1 MIVLSG
7 ADLVLPARIVSPG
20 TIVIEDGRI
29 SEIRSDVLAG
39 SHQAPFGFHNHYI
52 VPGFI
57 DVHVHGVEG
66 FDSLGGGNAVRT
78 IAARLPRYGVTAFC
92 PTTVACD
99 PHALRLVLD
108 EVRRLRET
116 PERGSARVLP
126 AHLESNFINPDAR
139 GAQPLECL
147 RSPRAALNTGG
158 RRGATEASP
167 YDSGQRSAKPL
178 AERNDFEAA
187 DILAEIERAAPDVG
201 IVTVAPELDGG
212 LDLVRWLAARGHF
225 VSLGHSNAT
234 YEEGLAA
241 IAAGARQA
249 THLFNRMPPLN
260 HRAPGLAGAILQT
273 DEIAAELI
281 CDGHHVHPAVVRT
294 AVGAKRPTRV
304 LAITD
309 ATAVAGLPIGRRA
322 RLGGHAITASESVA
336 LLDDGTVAGSVWT
349 MDRVFETLVGRMG
362 FPLVD
367 AVALCSTTAAR
378 ELGLVGH
385 GILAQGAAADL
396 VVLDQRFRVVQT
408 YIAGTLVYN
417 RAADT

>member
-7 ADLVLPARIVSPG
+7 ADVVLPDRILSPG
-20 TIVIEDGRI
+20 TVVLEGGRI
-29 SEIRSDVLAG
+29 TEIRSDSLPA
-39 SHQAPFGFHNHYI
+39 STHQAPFGFHNHYI

-66 FDSLGGGNAVRT
+66 FDSLDGADPIRS

-99 PHALRLVLD
+99 PQALRSVLGQ
-108 EVRRLRET
+108 VRRLRET
-116 PERGSARVLP
+116 PERGCARVLP
-126 AHLESNFINPDAR
+126 AHLESNFINAEAR

-147 RSPRAALNTGG
+147 RSPRAALGG
-158 RRGATEASP
+158 IGAS
-167 YDSGQRSAKPL
+167 SAGDFDG
-178 AERNDFEAA
+178 AEIIR
-187 DILAEIERAAPDVG
+187 EIERAAPDVG
-201 IVTVAPELDGG
+201 IVTIAPELEGG
-212 LDLVRWLAARGHF
+212 LDLVRWLSARGHH

-234 YEEGLAA
+234 YEEALAA

-273 DEIAAELI
+273 DEVAAELI
-281 CDGHHVHPAVVRT
+281 CDGQHVHPALVRT
-294 AVGAKRPTRV
+294 AVAAKRPPRV
-304 LAITD
+304 IAITD
-309 ATAVAGLPIGRRA
+309 ATAVAGLPVGRRA
-322 RLGGHAITASESVA
+322 RLGGRSITAGESVA

-367 AVALCSTTAAR
+367 AVTLCSTTAAR

-385 GILAQGAAADL
+385 GVLAPEAVADV

-408 YIAGTLVYN
+408 YIGGQLVYA
-417 RAADT
+417 RPAS